1 MRDEVTESIQAVI
14 FAKVPRPGEVKTRL
28 ARTIGLEQAAKL
40 AEAFLLDTYQSLANV
55 PWAQPVVATTG
66 PLVGELSSMEQ
77 WIQGDGDLGDRIERM
92 VHRALATTDQV
103 IVLGADTPGLPPVLL
118 EQARVALQDADA
130 VVGPGCDGGFY
141 LLGLRHC
148 PEGLLVGLPWSQK
161 NTRMALLE
169 RLERFQLETHSI
181 ESWFD
186 VDHPEDLERL
196 IRGIEREQI
205 TAPATAAILAQMY
218 R

>member
-1 MRDEVTESIQAVI
+1 MSDEVMESIQAVI
-14 FAKVPRPGEVKTRL
+14 FAKVPRPGQVKTRL
-28 ARTIGLEQAAKL
+28 ARTIGPDQAAKL
-40 AEAFLLDTYQSLANV
+40 AEAFLLDTYQSLAAV
-55 PWAQPVVATTG
+55 PWAEPVVATTG
-66 PLVGELSSMEQ
+66 PLDGQLSSMVQ

-92 VHRALATTDQV
+92 ALRALATTDHV
-103 IVLGADTPGLPPVLL
+103 IVLGADTPGLPRALL

-148 PEGLLVGLPWSQK
+148 PEGLLEGLPWSQP
-161 NTRMALLE
+161 NTLDALLE
-169 RLERFQLETHSI
+169 RLEQFQLETRSI

-196 IRGIEREQI
+196 IRGIERERI
-205 TAPATAAILAQMY
+205 IAPATAAILAQMC

>member
-1 MRDEVTESIQAVI
+1 
-14 FAKVPRPGEVKTRL
+14 
-28 ARTIGLEQAAKL
+28 
-40 AEAFLLDTYQSLANV
+40 
-55 PWAQPVVATTG
+55 
-66 PLVGELSSMEQ
+66 
-77 WIQGDGDLGDRIERM
+77 
-92 VHRALATTDQV
+92 
-103 IVLGADTPGLPPVLL
+103 VLGADTPGLPRALL

-148 PEGLLVGLPWSQK
+148 PEGLLEGLPWSQT
-161 NTRMALLE
+161 NTLDALLE
-169 RLERFQLETHSI
+169 RLEQFQLETRSI

-196 IRGIEREQI
+196 IRGIERERI
-205 TAPATAAILAQMY
+205 IAPATAAILAQMC